1 MVWEEVRSSTLRYI
15 SLRARKKR
23 EPSRLQKANGVRG
36 RESRNYYQGS
46 FMNNE
51 VGSIFKVIA
60 RLFRPNRGS
69 NGGWVL
75 AKTWRSY
82 WGLQLW
88 VWYLQDPFPVGPPLP
103 YLFKKKKSLVY
114 PSEILYHVHSDK
126 SLHLRVH
133 CLLGG
138 PLVRTLVNHEG
149 VSPEVY
155 TGKS

>member
-69 NGGWVL
+69 NGG
-75 AKTWRSY
+75 
-82 WGLQLW
+82 
-88 VWYLQDPFPVGPPLP
+88 
-103 YLFKKKKSLVY
+103 
-114 PSEILYHVHSDK
+114 
-126 SLHLRVH
+126 
-133 CLLGG
+133 
-138 PLVRTLVNHEG
+138 
-149 VSPEVY
+149 
-155 TGKS
+155 